1 MVGWLG
7 HPPAGSAGL
16 VAALLTKSRLYLKS
30 AICTAWFRM
39 RRVQTPIVACRGRLP
54 VLYSQGH
61 IKIGKMFSMRGPL
74 LACELG
80 ARKGARLEIGNRV
93 FVNQGGVVVA
103 SSHIEIRDDTLIGE
117 FSAIYDSNHHS
128 LDPVHPTRSAPVII
142 GRNVWLCRGAVVL
155 PGSKIGDHTVVA
167 AGSVVKGD
175 LPSSVLA
182 AGNPARVVRLLD
194 IPAGWNRYETTP
206 PGPGSQRSGLVN
218 PIRLP
223 H

>member
-30 AICTAWFRM
+30 AICTVWFRM

-61 IKIGKMFSMRGPL
+61 IKIGKMFSRRGPL

-80 ARKGARLEIGNRV
+80 ARKGARLEIDNRV
-93 FVNQGGVVVA
+93 FINQGAVVVA
-103 SSHIEIRDDTLIGE
+103 SSHIEIGD
-117 FSAIYDSNHHS
+117 DSNHHS
-128 LDPVHPTRSAPVII
+128 LDPVHPTRSAPVVI